1 MDRHRISTEWLVF
14 QSGSGPSLN
23 GTRSEGTSRARLD
36 NVCDHTYYRDVSS
49 QLQEEL
55 KQARPFKSLEEE
67 AHLSIQRTAALL
79 EHAFESALKPHRITA
94 TQYNVLRILRGS
106 EPEGLCRSEIGE
118 RLVRQVPDVTRL
130 LDRLE
135 DSKLIV
141 RQRGGEDRRYVV
153 TRITRSGLHLLDQ
166 VQHRID
172 EIHRKQ
178 LGHLDDAQL
187 RRLISLLAAVRHR
200 E

>member
-1 MDRHRISTEWLVF
+1 VR
-14 QSGSGPSLN
+14 
-23 GTRSEGTSRARLD
+23 
-36 NVCDHTYYRDVSS
+36 S
-49 QLQEEL
+49 QLQAEL
-55 KQARPFKSLEEE
+55 KQSRPFKSLEEE

-106 EPEGLCRSEIGE
+106 EPDGLCRNEIAQ

-135 DSKLIV
+135 EAKLIV

-153 TRITRSGLHLLDQ
+153 TRITRSGLQLLDE

-172 EIHRKQ
+172 ESHRTQ
-178 LGHLDDAQL
+178 LGHLEEGQL
-187 RRLISLLAAVRHR
+187 RKLIALLAAVRQR